1 MQKRSEEGRFS
12 QKILSHQRVGV
23 FVDVQNM
30 FYSARYL
37 YQAKVNF
44 ASLLEDISKNREL
57 VRALAYIV
65 QSPDIDQSG
74 FITALKGMGYEIK
87 SKELRKRADGSA
99 KGDWDMGLAID
110 AISMQSRLDVICIVS
125 GDGDFVDLVNMLRAN
140 GVKVEVYSFPGS
152 TSDLIIEAATEYYPL
167 AERHLIRSE
176 RG

>member
-1 MQKRSEEGRFS
+1 
-12 QKILSHQRVGV
+12 V

-44 ASLLEDISKNREL
+44 ATLLEDITKGREL
-57 VRALAYIV
+57 IRALAYVV
-65 QSPDIDQSG
+65 QSPDIDQTG
-74 FITALKGMGYEIK
+74 FLTALKGIGYEIR

-110 AISMQSRLDVICIVS
+110 AISMQERLDVICIVS

-152 TSDLIIEAATEYYPL
+152 TSDLIIEAATEYSPL
-167 AERHLIRSE
+167 SERHLIRSE